1 MPILGIAPRLL
12 PYESNVLTVILYRQ
26 MLPLG
31 IEPRFFG
38 YQPNVLPLYY
48 GGYGD
53 CRIRTC
59 EAYALDLKASPFDR
73 SGKSP
78 ENSK

>member
-1 MPILGIAPRLL
+1 MIRLEGVHVIRYIIEVMPILGIAPRLL
-12 PYESNVLTVILYRQ
+12 PYESNVLTVILYRL

-48 GGYGD
+48 GG
-53 CRIRTC
+53 
-59 EAYALDLKASPFDR
+59 EW
-73 SGKSP
+73 
-78 ENSK
+78 